1 MQKPSLIYQYLAAI
15 VVGLFKLSDGM
26 LIGWVSPNLIL
37 LQSNNTILPEPL
49 TEDQASWLPTIMP
62 IGALAGIL
70 VYGFV
75 TKLFG
80 RKIPQLLVSIP
91 AIIGWFLCCFA
102 RDVSHLYLSRFFLG
116 FAIGGSYVV
125 APVFLVEIADDR
137 IRGILGAT
145 IMVSENT
152 GVLLGFAIG
161 GFCDY
166 QVLPAVGITLNLL
179 SVILFVWFPESPP
192 FLVSQDKMVAAEK
205 SIRFYRNLR
214 IDDTAAVEETME
226 HLKQAVAEAQG
237 NVNTSRLR
245 MSDVTTRPGS
255 RAMLIAIVLVLL
267 NQFSG
272 IFTLMNYSAEI
283 FQQSGSLLSENLSSV
298 IVQSIQAIG
307 ACFVAVIIEKGGRRF
322 LYITSA
328 LGCGFGYAV
337 LGTYMYLL
345 SEKSDISSFSWVPLA
360 SFSFILFISSWAVA
374 SITFSVAAELMPLK
388 LREIGATVCAVT
400 LSLSSFSILK
410 VYPIV
415 LKWIGVHG
423 AMFIF
428 GGFCVLGAIF
438 IIFML
443 PEIKGKSYEEIMN
456 DLRGKRQIKEVVE

>member
-1 MQKPSLIYQYLAAI
+1 MQKPSPIYQYLAAV
-15 VVGLFKLSDGM
+15 VVGLLKLSDGM

-37 LQSNNTILPEPL
+37 LKSNNTILPAPL
-49 TEDQASWLPTIMP
+49 TEDEASWLPTVMP

-75 TKLFG
+75 TKLYG
-80 RKIPQLLVSIP
+80 RKIPQLLLSIP

-102 RDVSHLYLSRFFLG
+102 REVSHLYLSRFFLG
-116 FAIGGSYVV
+116 FAIGGNYVV
-125 APVFLVEIADDR
+125 APVYLVEIADDR

-145 IMVSENT
+145 IMVNENT

-166 QVLPAVGITLNLL
+166 KVLPAVGITLNLL
-179 SVILFVWFPESPP
+179 FVILFVWFPESPA
-192 FLVSQDKMVAAEK
+192 FLVSQDKILAAEK
-205 SIRFYRNLR
+205 SIRFYRNLH

-226 HLKQAVAEAQG
+226 RLKQAVGEADG

-245 MSDVTTRPGS
+245 ISDVTTKPGS

-267 NQFSG
+267 NQGSG
-272 IFTLMNYSAEI
+272 VFTLMNYSAEI
-283 FQQSGSLLSENLSSV
+283 FQESGSFLSENLSSV

-307 ACFVAVIIEKGGRRF
+307 ACFVAFLIEKGGRRF
-322 LYITSA
+322 LYITST

-337 LGTYMYLL
+337 
-345 SEKSDISSFSWVPLA
+345 LA

-400 LSLSSFSILK
+400 LSLSSFAILK
-410 VYPIV
+410 LYPIM

-428 GGFCVLGAIF
+428 GGICVLGAIF
-438 IIFML
+438 VIFML

-456 DLRGKRQIKEVVE
+456 DLRGKRTKKVVVE